1 MAKKITTP
9 FKDLGKYLEPER
21 THSVSFVTSDI
32 EYEKLKASAQRQHV
46 SNSEFCR
53 ALLKMYWAYE
63 AEELKKQKV
72 RDEIIEDSPEVL
84 RSDSPDV
91 GLESEQQG
99 TTDETGGCVQPV

>member
-1 MAKKITTP
+1 MSKKITTP

-32 EYEKLKASAQRQHV
+32 EYEKLKNSAQRQHV

-63 AEELKKQKV
+63 AEELKRKKV
-72 RDEIIEDSPEVL
+72 EDETEQESPVVL
-84 RSDSPDV
+84 QSDSPDV
-91 GLESEQQG
+91 GSESEQQG
-99 TTDETGGCVQPV
+99 TPDETGGCVQPV